1 MKSPWGRLALPLL
14 LGLCAACA
22 SPVPQ
27 RGAANVPGTAGSPA
41 SASAGSGSAYFS
53 PGEVDSIALLEPPPA
68 EGSDAARR
76 DLQAVLDTQRAAH
89 AAGTT
94 ARGVGDTVID
104 CQRVAEVL
112 EPVAAQP
119 GELQGKGAV
128 PTLTGDGA
136 AAVAFATRAA
146 LQVAGATLAP
156 KQYWARPRPYVVS
169 GEVERLGDVAPYSPL
184 AIVGGVERAHTSYPS
199 GHAAFGIACAIVL
212 AQMVPEQ
219 RAALF
224 ARGRVYGES
233 RVVVGAHYPTDV
245 EAGYRVGTAAAAVML
260 RNPRYQSDLGAARAQ
275 LRKALGL
282 PPAAP

>member
-1 MKSPWGRLALPLL
+1 MKLPWKHLALAAL
-14 LGLCAACA
+14 LGLCVACA
-22 SPVPQ
+22 SPVPR
-27 RGAANVPGTAGSPA
+27 RGAATAPVATGPV
-41 SASAGSGSAYFS
+41 YFS
-53 PGEVDSIALLEPPPA
+53 PGEMDSIALLEPPPA
-68 EGSDAARR
+68 DGSDAARR
-76 DLQAVLDTQRAAH
+76 DLQDVLDAQRAAH
-89 AAGTT
+89 AAGMT
-94 ARGVGDTVID
+94 ARAVGDTVID

-119 GELQGKGAV
+119 GPSQGTGAA
-128 PTLTGDGA
+128 PTLTGDDA

-169 GEVERLGDVAPYSPL
+169 REVERLGDVAPFSPL
-184 AIVGGVERAHTSYPS
+184 AIAGGVERAHTSYPS
-199 GHAAFGIACAIVL
+199 GHTAFGITCAIVL

-260 RNPRYQSDLGAARAQ
+260 RNPQYQSDLGAVRAQ